1 MTTREALYRLVDSIP
16 AAQLDDARQRLE
28 PLADPVLAALAN
40 APYDDEP
47 ETDEERE
54 AVAEARADLDAG
66 NFVTLDE
73 VRREFGLLAGQI
85 AVPDDFDRMGEAEIA
100 ALFNGGPGC

>member
-16 AAQLDDARQRLE
+16 ATQLDDARKLLE

-47 ETDEERE
+47 ETDEERA
-54 AVAEARADLDAG
+54 AVAEGRAALDAG
-66 NFVTLDE
+66 DFVTMEE
-73 VRREFGLLAGQI
+73 VRRELGL
-85 AVPDDFDRMGEAEIA
+85 
-100 ALFNGGPGC
+100 

>member
-16 AAQLDDARQRLE
+16 STYLDDARKLLE

-47 ETDEERE
+47 ETEEERA
-54 AVAEARADLDAG
+54 AVEEGWQAYRDGDWVSAED
-66 NFVTLDE
+66 
-73 VRREFGLLAGQI
+73 VRRELGL
-85 AVPDDFDRMGEAEIA
+85 
-100 ALFNGGPGC
+100 

>member
-16 AAQLDDARQRLE
+16 ASQLDDARRRLE

-47 ETDEERE
+47 ETDEE
-54 AVAEARADLDAG
+54 
-66 NFVTLDE
+66 
-73 VRREFGLLAGQI
+73 
-85 AVPDDFDRMGEAEIA
+85 
-100 ALFNGGPGC
+100 